1 MWDDIAILARY
12 LLFLSFNNCLDVAR
26 HLPYLVHTVTFLVCT
41 GSLSMRASTHGLV
54 INIIHSLCTCT
65 KPSFSEETQR
75 VLRLSLDEFSLQ
87 KFYLLFG
94 ISKVKSAAV
103 TAFRSSCR
111 HPNDRWLGNE
121 RVSQT
126 PPADR
131 ERLALT
137 SLEVITDA
145 LLEIMEACMRDIPDC
160 DWLSTWTSLARSFAF
175 CYNPAL
181 QPRALIVYG
190 CIAKSVTDHDVKQ
203 LLRILVKAL
212 ESFNDVTLIESIV
225 MCLTRLQPLLRP
237 ESPIHRALFWVAVSV
252 LQLDEVTLY
261 AAGLALLEQNLH
273 TLNSQNIFD
282 KQTLPEIMMATREPL
297 EWHFKQLD
305 HAVGLSFKSN
315 FHFALVGHLLK
326 GFRHPTPTTVSRTAR
341 VMIMLLGIIA
351 RPNRRDKFEV
361 TSDSVAYL
369 TALVAC
375 SDEVR
380 SRCHVKHTLPNPGEM
395 SENANMVHQNV
406 STKEGGIVLNW
417 SVELLLIVLSPAD
430 APGETTE
437 VL

>member
-1 MWDDIAILARY
+1 
-12 LLFLSFNNCLDVAR
+12 
-26 HLPYLVHTVTFLVCT
+26 
-41 GSLSMRASTHGLV
+41 
-54 INIIHSLCTCT
+54 
-65 KPSFSEETQR
+65 
-75 VLRLSLDEFSLQ
+75 
-87 KFYLLFG
+87 
-94 ISKVKSAAV
+94 
-103 TAFRSSCR
+103 
-111 HPNDRWLGNE
+111 
-121 RVSQT
+121 
-126 PPADR
+126 
-131 ERLALT
+131 
-137 SLEVITDA
+137 
-145 LLEIMEACMRDIPDC
+145 MEACMRDIPDC
-160 DWLSTWTSLARSFAF
+160 DWLSTWTALARSFAF

-190 CIAKSVTDHDVKQ
+190 CISKSVTDHDVKQ

-237 ESPIHRALFWVAVSV
+237 ESPIHRALFWIAISV

-273 TLNSQNIFD
+273 TLNSQNLFE
-282 KQTLPEIMMATREPL
+282 KQTLSEVMMTTREPL

-326 GFRHPTPTTVSRTAR
+326 GFRHPTPTTVSRTSR
-341 VMIMLLGIIA
+341 VLTMLLGIIA

-361 TSDSVAYL
+361 TSESVAYL

-380 SRCHVKHTLPNPGEM
+380 SRCHVKHTLPNPVEI
-395 SENANMVHQNV
+395 SDTLHLTHPHV
-406 STKEGGIVLNW
+406 SGQRDYLGLN
-417 SVELLLIVLSPAD
+417 D
-430 APGETTE
+430 TC
-437 VL
+437 